1 MKQILNDFETARGR
15 AEQMLRQGIDGVM
28 ADRVLKM
35 STVDS
40 PKGWRAVRARR
51 KHSHRAIR
59 WAAAASVLLLV
70 GAGVWLLHNDA
81 KDAAEP
87 QSAMLILPSGEKID
101 LGKSKGVVDAAAFN
115 EENTI
120 SYNGG
125 QTGQAG
131 QTPQPAEPVWH
142 TLEVPQGGEYRL
154 LLADGSLV
162 HLNSMSSVRFP
173 VAFMGEQREVE
184 LHGEAWFEVSA
195 NTQNPFVVH
204 TRHYDVEVV
213 GTAFNVS
220 SYDDDRLA
228 STTLAEGGVKIGGVA
243 LSPGEQYCFDT
254 QSGTGTIEQVSAAM
268 ASAWRTG
275 RLMFRDQR
283 LEDIMRT
290 LGRWYGVQ
298 IEYADPTARDMRFG
312 MSLTRQPSIDPL
324 LAIIAETGKVSIRKH
339 GNTIIINTNPK

>member
-1 MKQILNDFETARGR
+1 MR
-15 AEQMLRQGIDGVM
+15 ACELLENGVDGEMAGMVRLLGEIDS
-28 ADRVLKM
+28 R
-35 STVDS
+35 
-40 PKGWRAVRARR
+40 KGWQAVSSRIEQKRSKIELNRARIKPKR
-51 KHSHRAIR
+51 VW
-59 WAAAASVLLLV
+59 WAAASLLILI
-70 GAGVWLLHNDA
+70 GAGVWLWREDPH
-81 KDAAEP
+81 KDVVPAGT
-87 QSAMLILPSGEKID
+87 QSAMLILPSGKKID
-101 LGKSKGVVDAAAFN
+101 LAASKGEVSETAFN
-115 EENTI
+115 DSNTI
-120 SYNGG
+120 FYN
-125 QTGQAG
+125 TAAKAKNA
-131 QTPQPAEPVWH
+131 AEPVWH